1 MAALNTEHM
10 GWCMEVLCGCIARAR
25 ACVKCGRVIVKL
37 SLRMLAGAVSASYGL
52 QRLGWHFTVEL
63 CVDGRVSRITAAWQR
78 PIL

>member
-37 SLRMLAGAVSASYGL
+37 SLRMLADACGGCVSLLWSTTIGL
-52 QRLGWHFTVEL
+52 ALH
-63 CVDGRVSRITAAWQR
+63 S
-78 PIL
+78 